1 MHFWGIFS
9 MLLLA
14 AIFFSGLITEIVI
27 DWVRK
32 EYLRLDGTRRLDR
45 ELDKHEKERLKWITI

>member
-1 MHFWGIFS
+1 MHFWGVFS

-14 AIFFSGLITEIVI
+14 AIFFSGLIAEIVI

-32 EYLRLDGTRRLDR
+32 EYLRLDGARRLDR
-45 ELDKHEKERLKWITI
+45 ELDKHEKERLKNG

>member
-1 MHFWGIFS
+1 MHFWGVFS

-14 AIFFSGLITEIVI
+14 AIFFSGLIAEIVI

-32 EYLRLDGTRRLDR
+32 EYLRLDGARRLDR
-45 ELDKHEKERLKWITI
+45 ELDKHEKERLK